1 MNANLVLLKRNG
13 TTKAFPLPGSVTV
26 VGRQQECDLCIPL
39 MVVSRKHCE
48 INHDGGVLRV
58 RDLGS
63 RNGTLVNGKK
73 IADAVLNPGD
83 TLHIGPVSFAIQL
96 DGVPAE
102 PIVSESAEEAIPAP
116 DSSEP
121 EYHPGD
127 GIGDLGEIDGLDA
140 VEDVGTV
147 QDDDILEIMDAIA
160 EDGDEDE
167 SPS

>member
-1 MNANLVLLKRNG
+1 MNANLVLLKNNG
-13 TTKAFPLPGSVTV
+13 TTKTFPLPGSVTV

-73 IADAVLNPGD
+73 IADAVLNAGD
-83 TLHIGPVSFAIQL
+83 TLHIGPVSFAIQF

-102 PIVSESAEEAIPAP
+102 PIGPESASSVPATGSP
-116 DSSEP
+116 EP

-127 GIGDLGEIDGLDA
+127 GIGDLDETNDLGA

-147 QDDDILEIMDAIA
+147 EDDDILEIMEAVA
-160 EDGDEDE
+160 ENGDEDE
-167 SPS
+167 APS

>member
-1 MNANLVLLKRNG
+1 MNANLVLLKTNG
-13 TTKAFPLPGSVTV
+13 TTRTFPLPGSVTV

-39 MVVSRKHCE
+39 MVVSRRHCE
-48 INHDGGVLRV
+48 INQDGGVLRV

-83 TLHIGPVSFAIQL
+83 TLQVGPVSLAVQI
-96 DGVPAE
+96 DDVPADVILT
-102 PIVSESAEEAIPAP
+102 PPTP
-116 DSSEP
+116 LSEP

-127 GIGDLGEIDGLDA
+127 GIGDLAEIDDLNT

-147 QDDDILEIMDAIA
+147 EDDDILQIMEALADNA
-160 EDGDEDE
+160 DEDE
-167 SPS
+167 PSS

>member
-1 MNANLVLLKRNG
+1 MNANLVLLKTNG
-13 TTKAFPLPGSVTV
+13 TTKTFPLPGSVTV

-83 TLHIGPVSFAIQL
+83 TLHIGPVAFAIQV
-96 DGVPAE
+96 DGMPAE
-102 PIVSESAEEAIPAP
+102 PIGLESAA
-116 DSSEP
+116 SSPQTPSPEP

-127 GIGDLGEIDGLDA
+127 GIGDLGEIDDLSA
-140 VEDVGTV
+140 VADVGTV
-147 QDDDILEIMDAIA
+147 EDDDILEIMEAFA

>member
-1 MNANLVLLKRNG
+1 MEANLILLKTNG
-13 TTKAFPLPGSVTV
+13 TTKTFPLPGSVTV
-26 VGRQQECDLCIPL
+26 VGRQQQCDLCIPL

-73 IADAVLNPGD
+73 VADAVLNSGD

-102 PIVSESAEEAIPAP
+102 PIGLASSSSPSTG
-116 DSSEP
+116 SSEP

-127 GIGDLGEIDGLDA
+127 GIGDLTEIDDLDA
-140 VEDVGTV
+140 VGDVGTV
-147 QDDDILEIMDAIA
+147 QDDDVLDIMEIFA
-160 EDGDEDE
+160 ENGDEDE
-167 SPS
+167 APS

>member
-1 MNANLVLLKRNG
+1 MNANLVLLKTNG
-13 TTKAFPLPGSVTV
+13 TAKTFSLPGSVTV
-26 VGRQQECDLCIPL
+26 VGRQQKCDLCIPL
-39 MVVSRKHCE
+39 MVVSRRHCE
-48 INHDGGVLRV
+48 INQDGGVLRI

-83 TLHIGPVSFAIQL
+83 TLQVGPVSFGIQL

-102 PIVSESAEEAIPAP
+102 LIPPESAA
-116 DSSEP
+116 SSPPTPSPEP

-127 GIGDLGEIDGLDA
+127 GIGDLAEIDDLDA

-147 QDDDILEIMDAIA
+147 QDNDILQIMEAD
-160 EDGDEDE
+160 DENE
-167 SPS
+167 PPS

>member
-1 MNANLVLLKRNG
+1 MNASLVLLKTNG
-13 TTKAFPLPGSVTV
+13 TTKSFPLPGGVTV

-48 INHDGGVLRV
+48 INQDGGVLRV

-83 TLHIGPVSFAIQL
+83 TLQIGPVSLAVQVDDVGADVIL
-96 DGVPAE
+96 TP
-102 PIVSESAEEAIPAP
+102 PTPSP
-116 DSSEP
+116 EP

-127 GIGDLGEIDGLDA
+127 GIGDLTEIDDLDA

-147 QDDDILEIMDAIA
+147 QDDDILEIMEALT
-160 EDGDEDE
+160 ENGDEDE
-167 SPS
+167 SPL

>member
-1 MNANLVLLKRNG
+1 MDINLVLFKKNG
-13 TTKAFPLPGSVTV
+13 VTKTFPLPASVTV

-39 MVVSRKHCE
+39 MVISRKHCE
-48 INHDGGVLRV
+48 INSDGGVLRV

-83 TLHIGPVSFAIQL
+83 SFQIGPLLFGVQV

-102 PIVSESAEEAIPAP
+102 LTPPAP
-116 DSSEP
+116 AESRSEPPLPEP

-127 GIGDLGEIDGLDA
+127 GIGDPAEIDDIA
-140 VEDVGTV
+140 AMEEVGTV
-147 QDDDILEIMDAIA
+147 GDDDILEIMESLSKNA
-160 EDGDEDE
+160 DEDE
-167 SPS
+167 PIS

>member
-48 INHDGGVLRV
+48 INHDGGILRV

-102 PIVSESAEEAIPAP
+102 PIVSESEASVSATGSP
-116 DSSEP
+116 EP

-127 GIGDLGEIDGLDA
+127 GIGDLGEIDDLDA

-147 QDDDILEIMDAIA
+147 QDDDILEIMEAIA
-160 EDGDEDE
+160 ENGDEDE
-167 SPS
+167 APS

>member
-1 MNANLVLLKRNG
+1 MNANLVLLKTNG
-13 TTKAFPLPGSVTV
+13 TTKTFPLPGSVTV

-39 MVVSRKHCE
+39 MVVSRRHCE
-48 INHDGGVLRV
+48 INQDGGVLRV

-83 TLHIGPVSFAIQL
+83 TLHIGPVSFGIQL

-102 PIVSESAEEAIPAP
+102 LIGPESAVSTPSP
-116 DSSEP
+116 EP

-127 GIGDLGEIDGLDA
+127 GIGDLTEIDDLDA

-147 QDDDILEIMDAIA
+147 QDDDILQIMEALA
-160 EDGDEDE
+160 ENTDEDE
-167 SPS
+167 PSL

>member
-1 MNANLVLLKRNG
+1 MNANLVLLKTNG
-13 TTKAFPLPGSVTV
+13 TTKTFPLPGSVTV

-48 INHDGGVLRV
+48 INQDGGILRV

-102 PIVSESAEEAIPAP
+102 LIGPESAA
-116 DSSEP
+116 SSSPTPSPEP

-127 GIGDLGEIDGLDA
+127 GIGDLTEIDALAA

-147 QDDDILEIMDAIA
+147 QDDDILEIMEAVA
-160 EDGDEDE
+160 ENGDEDE
-167 SPS
+167 TPS

>member
-1 MNANLVLLKRNG
+1 MNANLVLLKTNG
-13 TTKAFPLPGSVTV
+13 TTKTFPLPGSATV

-48 INHDGGVLRV
+48 INEDGGVLRV

-73 IADAVLNPGD
+73 IAEAVLNSGD
-83 TLHIGPVSFAIQL
+83 TLQIGPVSFAVQIDDVGADVIL
-96 DGVPAE
+96 TP
-102 PIVSESAEEAIPAP
+102 PTP
-116 DSSEP
+116 SSEP

-127 GIGDLGEIDGLDA
+127 GIGDLAATDADDA

-147 QDDDILEIMDAIA
+147 QDDDILEIMEAFA
-160 EDGDEDE
+160 ENTDEDE
-167 SPS
+167 PVS